1 MRHHVV
7 ARTLFVVTL
16 LAALCLTSVGSVMA
30 QGGLTPVEVG
40 ENRLGEIPDDAS
52 SVGYKIE
59 VATPQSINIQLLPIT
74 PGFHAILQVLDPS
87 GVRILSN
94 DDGVPST
101 IRLSS
106 AGAYT
111 LVIDSTDG
119 TTGQFLLSVQPG
131 APLAPP
137 TELIFGEMH
146 DGLVDS
152 ENARQAYLFA
162 GLTDEALLLSIDAA
176 DEAMGLVI
184 AMRDADTDELLSL
197 SGARL
202 GGLRYRILSGDA
214 NYLLEITH
222 SGSSAAE
229 AFRLCVASESA
240 MVTCSGEHAAGLVIN
255 VTATPAGVATTA
267 NVVIDPT
274 GGCQVASS
282 RGVSIN
288 VRAGAGTNFG
298 VVGNLAPNVTAPVI
312 GRLADN
318 TWFQVNV
325 NGVIGWVSASV
336 VALGGNCA
344 GVSVVIAPPAPVVVV
359 PTSPPAVPTNP
370 PPAGGATTAPMVEA
384 PSPTPPP
391 TLSLNEPTFRIGFTA
406 GLPNDGSPY
415 MLPDR
420 ITSSGGRVVDT
431 SYLGG
436 SCRWY
441 AKERPDYRVS
451 YTGAGASSLTF
462 TLSAN
467 GGADGIVVRGP
478 NGLHYCSTTAY
489 YSYPNIEFTGT
500 FRLSGEYY
508 IWLLTQFP
516 DEGVSN
522 AEITVTEG

>member
-1 MRHHVV
+1 MRHHAV

-94 DDGVPST
+94 DDDVPST
-101 IRLSS
+101 ISLSS

-111 LVIDSTDG
+111 LVIASTDG

-162 GLTDEALLLSIDAA
+162 GLADEALLLSIDAA
-176 DEAMGLVI
+176 DEATGLVI
-184 AMRDADTDELLSL
+184 AIRDADTDELLSL

-336 VALGGNCA
+336 VTLGGNCA
-344 GVSVVIAPPAPVVVV
+344 GVSVVIAPPAPVVIV
-359 PTSPPAVPTNP
+359 PTSPPLVPTNP
-370 PPAGGATTAPMVEA
+370 SPAGEPPTIPTTAPVVEV
-384 PSPTPPP
+384 PTAVPV
-391 TLSLNEPTFRIGFTA
+391 L
-406 GLPNDGSPY
+406 LPGSPRY
-415 MLPDR
+415 TQNFPDGLLMGSYILFNSIGR
-420 ITSSGGRVVDT
+420 DSSPVDV
-431 SYLGG
+431 SYLGSG
-436 SCRWY
+436 CSGY
-441 AKERPDYRVS
+441 AAAEPDYMVT
-451 YTGAGASSLTF
+451 YTGVGASALYIGF
-462 TLSAN
+462 EN
-467 GGADGIVVRGP
+467 DVGAEGLVILGP
-478 NGLHYCSTTAY
+478 NG
-489 YSYPNIEFTGT
+489 SYRCVDRLVSARFTGAFSISGT
-500 FRLSGEYY
+500 YQIWVTVRRPDWSFSRVRLRLRE
-508 IWLLTQFP
+508 
-516 DEGVSN
+516 E
-522 AEITVTEG
+522 